1 MSLRVGDNLLSLVDY
16 TEDFLVLSGVW
27 LRDPEIKTLTQTP
40 DFTDEQQL
48 EFFLGLADRSDY
60 LIYGVLYNGERIG
73 AAGLKNISGR
83 SAEYWGY
90 IGVKELWGKKLGQE
104 MVNGIL
110 QIAGRRGLENVNLKV
125 SIENMRAIK
134 LYTRLGFDV
143 INSSDGL
150 HCMQIKVGGGQ
161 NV

>member
-1 MSLRVGDNLLSLVDY
+1 MDY
-16 TEDFLVLSGVW
+16 TEDFLVLSRFW

-48 EFFLGLADRSDY
+48 DFFLGLADRSDY
-60 LIYGVLYNGERIG
+60 LIYGVLYNGEKIG
-73 AAGLKNISGR
+73 AAGLKNISDR

-90 IGVKELWGKKLGQE
+90 IGVKELWGKRLGQE
-104 MVNGIL
+104 MVNSVL
-110 QIAGRRGLENVNLKV
+110 KIAQRRGLESVNLKV
-125 SIENMRAIK
+125 SDENMRAIK

-143 INSSDGL
+143 INSLDGL
-150 HCMQIKVGGGQ
+150 HCMQIKVGGRQ